1 MGIVLDDDFQSYAL
15 GQNPPYGPI
24 VKIGVTNAAIAAG
37 GIFGDTQ
44 SVALPAFQCLQ
55 WPGAA
60 HSPLDHY
67 YQQSTIIFGFQV
79 TAADTSQN
87 GELIQLHAN
96 QNGGFD
102 NAVLTLKVMND
113 GTLAF
118 TTENQLNIFAIS
130 DFSLLTNQWYWF
142 QLNVAFAAIAGA
154 LVYTAQV
161 AINGQV
167 VLSVTNLNTGLLSA
181 LYPTPGFNYWVLSGC
196 GLGNA
201 LARITMYDAIQP
213 VGTAP
218 HPGGTPAARINQG
231 LIELIL
237 KAEPTGP
244 GTGPTVSCPL
254 GGGTATVGVFYSKT
268 IPVSGGISPIT
279 LAITAGSLPPGLVLD
294 PVARTISGFPTTP
307 GTYNYTC
314 TGTDASTNTGTP
326 ATCQIVVGS
335 SLAIAIVFCGVIR
348 YLVKD
353 TDAKKRV
360 N

>member
-1 MGIVLDDDFQSYAL
+1 VIVLDDDFQSYAL
-15 GQNPPYGPI
+15 GQFPPYGPI
-24 VKIGVTNAAIAAG
+24 VKIGVTNATINAG

-44 SVALPAFQCLQ
+44 AVGLPPFQCLQ
-55 WPGAA
+55 WPGAV
-60 HSPLDHY
+60 HGPLDHY
-67 YQQSTIIFGFQV
+67 YQQASIIFGFQV
-79 TAADTSQN
+79 TASDLSEN

-102 NAVLTLKVMND
+102 NAVLTLKVLND

-118 TTENQLNIFAIS
+118 TTENQLNIFAVS

-142 QLNVAFAAIAGA
+142 QLDVAFAAIAGD

-161 AINGQV
+161 SINGLT
-167 VLSVTNLNTGLLSA
+167 VLSVTNLHTGLFSTN
-181 LYPTPGFNYWVLSGC
+181 YPTPGFNFWVLSGC

-201 LARITMYDAIQP
+201 LTRITMYDTIQP

-218 HPGGTPAARINQG
+218 HPGGTPAARLNQG

-254 GGGTATVGVFYSKT
+254 GGGTATVGVFYLKL
-268 IPVSGGISPIT
+268 IPVSGGIAPIT
-279 LAITAGSLPPGLVLD
+279 LAITGGVLPPGLVLD

-326 ATCQIVVGS
+326 ATCTIVVGD
-335 SLAIAIVFCGVIR
+335 SLSVALVFCGVIR

-353 TDAKKRV
+353 TSKRRV